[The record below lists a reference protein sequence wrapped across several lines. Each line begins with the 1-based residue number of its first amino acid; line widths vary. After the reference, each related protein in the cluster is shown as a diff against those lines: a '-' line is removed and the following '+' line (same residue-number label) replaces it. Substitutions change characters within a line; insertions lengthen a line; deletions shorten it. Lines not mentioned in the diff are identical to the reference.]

1 MESVGPKLRAIR
13 LQQGLTLEDIS
24 AKTCI
29 STRILQAIE
38 KDDPSV
44 IGSRFF
50 YRSFV
55 RQFAQQ
61 LRLDDRELESA
72 IQSLSNT
79 LDEPLMPG
87 QTGCGATLPSLPALR
102 SSRRKGLRWIYSF
115 TSLIVMLVACSSLY
129 SAWQNSRSRLEAN
142 VSSWMHSILERRV
155 EQRSAAAAAPAAHNV
170 QPPVGV
176 PASVTASEPVFRVEL
191 SAIERTWL
199 SIVADGEETF
209 TGTLETAQTKVLEGH
224 DTARVRTA
232 NAGGL
237 TVVYN
242 GKAIGSLGPRGQV
255 RTVVFTR
262 TGYEMFE
269 PAPTPAAHLLFT
281 HFVPNGE

>member
-1 MESVGPKLRAIR
+1 MESVGSKLRAIR

-24 AKTCI
+24 AQTRI
-29 STRILQAIE
+29 STRNLQAIE

-61 LRLDDRELESA
+61 LRLDYRELESA
-72 IQSLSNT
+72 VQSLSNI

-87 QTGCGATLPSLPALR
+87 QTGCGVTHPSVPALH
-102 SSRRKGLRWIYSF
+102 SSRCKGLPWAYSF
-115 TSLIVMLVACSSLY
+115 TSLIVMLVACSSVY
-129 SAWQNSRSRLEAN
+129 SAWQNSRSRLEAS
-142 VSSWMHSILERRV
+142 VSGFTHSILERRV
-155 EQRSAAAAAPAAHNV
+155 EQRSAAPAPRLEQRVATTTVA
-170 QPPVGV
+170 
-176 PASVTASEPVFRVEL
+176 ASEPVFRVEL

-224 DTARVRTA
+224 DTARVRTG

-237 TVVYN
+237 NVVYN
-242 GKAIGSLGPRGQV
+242 GKAIGSLGARGQV
-255 RTVVFTR
+255 RMIVFTR
-262 TGYEMFE
+262 SGYETFE
-269 PAPTPAAHLLFT
+269 PTPTPAAHLLFT